1 MSTITMQELE
11 LEHAEL
17 LPRRETLWGGFT
29 VNKGLQAFTINGN
42 NVASGDSVAI
52 QGAFLG
58 HNSAYQSSSAVGG
71 GNQNVG
77 GLQITG

>member
-1 MSTITMQELE
+1 MSTVTMQELE

-29 VNKGLQAFTINGN
+29 VNNGLQAFTINGN
-42 NVASGDSVAI
+42 NVANGNSVTVQDSVF
-52 QGAFLG
+52 GS
-58 HNSAYQSSSAVGG
+58 NSTSTTSIGG